1 MKTYITILLVVG
13 AIGCT
18 RSQPT
23 DATSGKLT
31 FEEAYA
37 RRVHEETALHIAA
50 RLGDRGRIKRLLDEG
65 ADVEA
70 RTDYGATPLV
80 FATIFATDMQTFE
93 FLVSKGA
100 NIRTQENDKSTLLH
114 TAAAHGK
121 QDIAEFL
128 LTQKLDVNAKTE
140 YQSTPLHA
148 AVANARTEVV
158 QLLLDRGAKVD
169 PADVLGA
176 TPLHHGVELACV
188 NAVIPGNKYL
198 EVLDLI
204 LRMGAD
210 VNAKTTQDAP
220 MTSGIPS
227 QIKAGATPLSIA
239 LRYAHSER
247 NKDVVAL
254 LKKYGATE

>member
-1 MKTYITILLVVG
+1 MKTYITILLLVG

-18 RSQPT
+18 QSQPT

-50 RLGDRGRIKRLLDEG
+50 RLGERDRIKRLLDEG

-93 FLVSKGA
+93 FLISKGA
-100 NIRTQENDKSTLLH
+100 DIRTQENDKSTLLH

-121 QDIAEFL
+121 LDIAKFL

-140 YQSTPLHA
+140 YESTPLHA
-148 AVANARTEVV
+148 AVANARTDLAR
-158 QLLLDRGAKVD
+158 LLLTDGAEVNPKD
-169 PADVLGA
+169 TLGA

-188 NAVIPGNKYL
+188 HFSMHGSSYL
-198 EVLDLI
+198 DVLDLV
-204 LRMGAD
+204 LSKGAD
-210 VNAKTTQDAP
+210 VNAKTTKDAP

-227 QIKAGATPLSIA
+227 QIKAGDTPLSIA
-239 LRYAHSER
+239 LRYAHGDR